1 MKDLKMLGGKLLMKN
16 FFKVLTLGLLLTV
29 FAAVNVTT
37 TFAQDPQAEK
47 TAIYNKY
54 MENYKG
60 NISQRKAAIAAAK
73 QYIEKYKESEVDAE
87 QIKYFNSAIPL
98 LEAGIQKEEKAAS
111 AAVSAAA
118 EAEAKQKLYKDF
130 DTAARGGNWD
140 QVYAL
145 GKQILADNPDQLDV
159 TLVLGSIGLDESVKT
174 PAIKKYNTDTIS
186 YANLAINK
194 LNAGKT
200 SDNFGAYG
208 KYEYK
213 TKENA
218 LGWMNWTIGNIYY
231 FHTEGKEKEALPY
244 LYQATQYN
252 SDVKDFPEIYRA
264 MGRWYLNKVVEME
277 KVRNTKLTAAD
288 NVDTPETLALLAQN
302 KGYAA
307 RAIDAY
313 SRAYKLAKDNPKTPK
328 EYKDNIF
335 GKLQELYKFRYDED
349 TMKTDAKINS
359 DIAVIMNKPLPNPN
373 APVEPTGKPKPAVD
387 GTETTDAT
395 TTPAATTTPKANG
408 AERSR
413 TVNNTTNTAKKPEAK
428 PTKSNKPRQR

>member
-1 MKDLKMLGGKLLMKN
+1 MKN

-47 TAIYNKY
+47 TAIYNKFL
-54 MENYKG
+54 ENYKG

-73 QYIEKYKESEVDAE
+73 EYIEKYKESEVDAE
-87 QIKYFNSAIPL
+87 QIKYFNSAIPQ
-98 LEAGIQKEEKAAS
+98 LEAGIKKEEDTKIKRDNDIK
-111 AAVSAAA
+111 

-159 TLVLGSIGLDESVKT
+159 TLVLGSIGLDESLKT
-174 PAIKKYNTDTIS
+174 PANKKYNNDTLT
-186 YANLAINK
+186 YANLAIDK
-194 LNAGKT
+194 INAGKT

-213 TKENA
+213 SKENA
-218 LGWMNWTIGNIYY
+218 LGWMNWTIGNILY
-231 FHTEGKEKEALPY
+231 FHTDGREKDALPY
-244 LYQATQYN
+244 LYQATKYN
-252 SDVKDFPEIYRA
+252 SEIKDFPEIYRA

-277 KVRNTKLTAAD
+277 KVRNTKLTAAE

-335 GKLQELYKFRYDED
+335 GKLQELYKFRYDEA

-359 DIAVIMNKPLPNPN
+359 DVAVIMNKPLPNPN
-373 APVEPTGKPKPAVD
+373 APVEPVEKPKTAVD

-395 TTPAATTTPKANG
+395 TTPATTTTPKANG
-408 AERSR
+408 AERNR
-413 TVNNTTNTAKKPEAK
+413 TVKSTNTATKPATK
-428 PTKSNKPRQR
+428 PATQNKPRQR

>member
-1 MKDLKMLGGKLLMKN
+1 MKDLKMLGGIILMKN

-73 QYIEKYKESEVDAE
+73 EYIEKYRDSEVDGE
-87 QIKYFNSAIPL
+87 QVKYFNSAIPQ
-98 LEAGIQKEEKAAS
+98 LEAGIQKEEKAATAAAAS
-111 AAVSAAA
+111 AAS
-118 EAEAKQKLYKDF
+118 AEAKQKLYKDF
-130 DTAARGGNWD
+130 DTAARGANWD

-174 PAIKKYNTDTIS
+174 PANKKYNTDTIT
-186 YANLAINK
+186 YANLAIDK

-218 LGWMNWTIGNIYY
+218 LGWMNWTIGNILY
-231 FHTEGKEKEALPY
+231 FHTDGKEKDALPY
-244 LYQATQYN
+244 LYQAAKYN

-277 KVRNTKLTAAD
+277 KVRNAKLAAAD

-313 SRAYKLAKDNPKTPK
+313 SRAYKLAKDNPKTLK

-359 DIAVIMNKPLPNPN
+359 DVAVIMNKPLPNPN
-373 APVEPTGKPKPAVD
+373 APVEPIEKQKPAVD
-387 GTETTDAT
+387 GTETTDAST
-395 TTPAATTTPKANG
+395 TTTAPTTNG

-413 TVNNTTNTAKKPEAK
+413 TVKSTNTATKPATK
-428 PTKSNKPRQR
+428 PTTQNKPRQR